1 MNTMRQK
8 LIIGIL
14 ALFAGILT
22 VNSGSSLQAA
32 EDWTWPTSMPDGK
45 FSGGKGT
52 KEDPYL
58 ISTCQD
64 LVDLSYI
71 INLSFFEQFTG
82 DYFVMTRDLVFN
94 DNVIVDG
101 VFNEAE
107 KDNFKRYSGSGRVME
122 GMPDREFSGNFDGCG
137 HTISGMYGGR
147 SCLFG
152 QTNGATIKNVTIKD
166 SYLLPYYYLFSV
178 YYTPVYGMSFIV
190 GFAEKTNISNC
201 HVVNCIANVED
212 TSNRYFGGI
221 IGLGKNGCT
230 VTNCTVN
237 ETVLLS
243 SDTVGNEF
251 AGGLFGNISGS
262 TINNCHS
269 RGKIIVRGN
278 ISHKIGGFCGAFSG
292 NAYDCTNR
300 MNIII
305 DELPEKNGNYI
316 FYIGGFA
323 GYSYGTSIFDRCA
336 SLGDIIIG
344 NAYSTLSFEC
354 YAYISGFGNAV
365 GRAEY
370 YDCVRSGKIL
380 FNGKVESPYISIN
393 GFTLGYSNL
402 DLKAVRCICYNE
414 CNFGNELI
422 RHDNGYVRFFNP
434 MFGYL
439 DKGETQNYWGNKSYY
454 YWTQIGDQLSSSKNY
469 GTYAYLSDLK
479 GTYLDQ
485 LKADYS
491 RWGTYSN
498 ADENQNGLPL
508 PVTCGGNI
516 TGFDG
521 LGNAE
526 SPYIITTEAELR
538 KLQSFV
544 KDGNPTKG
552 YYYCLGADINMLSEP
567 MPQIGTSD
575 NPFEGVFD
583 GNGHSINDLVLE
595 NSSLFYDLA
604 GTVKNLTLSGVRLA
618 NFDYPTLYP
627 IASRVGYSHT
637 TGTGDE
643 ATTTTSAG
651 FLYNCYVNGDLYIY
665 RSPYSTIPEMYVS
678 GICGRV
684 QHGSKVK
691 DCYFKG
697 SINASSLTV
706 DGKEVKNTIAGIE
719 SGLANTYLYA
729 SGISTIV
736 ADACEQHNCY
746 ASYSYNTT
754 GTFKI
759 NNNKGTISLFDGI
772 ATVRNNYFVSE
783 NVPAVDNSGITK
795 LSSDSELT
803 ADKMN
808 NEETSDP
815 QWLQGMYRPVVKG
828 SKYYT
833 VTKPEGGTTYLDIV
847 PESNP
852 TANYIVNVTANDD
865 VYSDKHI
872 WQLPN
877 VAVYVP
883 SENRDYIVDGRLDQ
897 SADFSYTANANA
909 TTTVGQLYYNLAQTS
924 NGYHMIC
931 LPGVVDKDDLPE
943 GSQVMICGQVTKDVE
958 GKETI
963 NVILADSIPAGVPCI
978 LYVPTT
984 KVANGENI
992 KFVMRSGIV
1001 SSTRLVDTNSSLTGT
1016 FKKTTVSDYCNTA
1029 STDEG
1034 TGEVK
1039 FTRSTTSTEM
1049 QPFTAWITGSE
1060 GDVTVV
1066 DYLLLDEDNN
1076 YITKTLKDY
1085 NYTEENKI
1093 TTNIKLH
1100 RTIKSGQWN
1109 TVCLPFA
1116 MTKEEVESTFGA
1128 GTTVEEFESCEYNSA
1143 TSSYTLKFK
1152 TSEDGGIKAGTACL
1166 LKPGVATTETI
1177 FSIKDRQISCTGDVP
1192 AGTIVQTSDGNYQ
1205 INCQGSY
1212 NKQTIGE
1219 DKYTSEEIYI
1229 INGNKVYRV
1238 NSNVLMR
1245 GFRCYFICSGGT
1257 SSSAPVFGNASI
1269 EHDDGTT
1276 TSLELIETDSM
1287 NDDKI
1292 YDIVGRR
1299 QAALQKGIMIIGGK
1313 KKVVR

>member
-1 MNTMRQK
+1 MKTMRQK
-8 LIIGIL
+8 LIIVIL

-58 ISTCQD
+58 ISSCQD
-64 LVDLSYI
+64 LADLSYI
-71 INLSFFEQFTG
+71 IGHSIFEQFSG
-82 DYFVMTRDLVFN
+82 DYFRLTRDLVFN

-101 VFNEAE
+101 KFNEAE
-107 KDNFKRYSGSGRVME
+107 KANFKTYYGMGRHSE
-122 GMPDREFSGNFDGCG
+122 GIDDEFCGTFDGGG
-137 HTISGMYGGR
+137 HTISGIYGAH

-152 QTNGATIKNVTIKD
+152 QVEDATIRNLTIKD
-166 SYLLPYYYLFSV
+166 SYLYSSDGYS
-178 YYTPVYGMSFIV
+178 TTAFIV
-190 GFAEKTNISNC
+190 AHAYDSNISNC
-201 HVVNCIANVED
+201 HVVNCISNLSYYNTFGGIAGTAGECTFTNCTFEGTINVKSGD
-212 TSNRYFGGI
+212 NNQLDGIGGI
-221 IGLGKNGCT
+221 IGRDFSRWQTDDATKFT
-230 VTNCTVN
+230 
-237 ETVLLS
+237 
-243 SDTVGNEF
+243 
-251 AGGLFGNISGS
+251 
-262 TINNCHS
+262 NCHS
-269 RGKIIVRGN
+269 KGTICIDGDAYDLKV
-278 ISHKIGGFCGAFSG
+278 GGFIGYSDETDAT
-292 NAYDCTNR
+292 DCSSS
-300 MNIII
+300 MNIEI
-305 DELPEKNGNYI
+305 KNYSKSTYVGI
-316 FYIGGFA
+316 AVGGFF
-323 GYSYGTSIFDRCA
+323 GWSQEKSTFKRCA
-336 SLGDIIIG
+336 SLGDITIG
-344 NAYSTLSFEC
+344 NSSSTVKFC
-354 YAYISGFGNAV
+354 RDAFISGFGGNAQDDL
-365 GRAEY
+365 EFT
-370 YDCVRSGKIL
+370 DCVRSGKIL
-380 FNGKVESPYISIN
+380 FNGKVESSYISIN
-393 GFTLGYSNL
+393 GFVFAAYYKIAI
-402 DLKAVRCICYNE
+402 KALRCICYNE
-414 CNFGNELI
+414 YDFGTGLI
-422 RHDNGYVRFFNP
+422 LHDDSHARYHNP

-439 DKGETQNYWGNKSYY
+439 DNGEEQDYWGYNAWYC
-454 YWTQIGDQLSSSKNY
+454 WRQNGDQLSISKNY
-469 GTYAYLSDLK
+469 GTYANLSELK
-479 GTYLDQ
+479 GTCLDQ

-508 PVTCGGNI
+508 PITCGGNV
-516 TGFDG
+516 TGLAG
-521 LGNAE
+521 SGTSE
-526 SPYIITTEAELR
+526 SPYLIGTEAELR
-538 KLQSFV
+538 ALQKGIAEGQITENLYFKLSNDIYMSDTPMPAIGSQSYPFKGTLDGGGYAIV
-544 KDGNPTKG
+544 GMVAKDGF
-552 YYYCLGADINMLSEP
+552 L
-567 MPQIGTSD
+567 
-575 NPFEGVFD
+575 FD
-583 GNGHSINDLVLE
+583 A
-595 NSSLFYDLA
+595 LA
-604 GTVKNLTLSGVRLA
+604 GTLQNLALVDFKAAEGLTKITPLA
-618 NFDYPTLYP
+618 QYIGGAYKENGQSEDTN
-627 IASRVGYSHT
+627 H
-637 TGTGDE
+637 TGTIN
-643 ATTTTSAG
+643 
-651 FLYNCYVNGDLYIY
+651 NCYVTGDLNIAVNKSYH
-665 RSPYSTIPEMYVS
+665 TGEVS
-678 GICGRV
+678 GICGV
-684 QHGSKVK
+684 VFSGSSVNN
-691 DCYFKG
+691 CYFKG
-697 SINASSLTV
+697 SINVSVEEESNASL
-706 DGKEVKNTIAGIE
+706 
-719 SGLANTYLYA
+719 YLYG
-729 SGISTIV
+729 GIYSIIEGAV
-736 ADACEQHNCY
+736 NNCY
-746 ASYSYNTT
+746 ASYSLNAPEE
-754 GTFKI
+754 
-759 NNNKGTISLFDGI
+759 DGKNVYLRD
-772 ATVRNNYFVSE
+772 VRGFGWGYFTNVS
-783 NVPAVDNSGITK
+783 NCYYVRTDVTN
-795 LSSDSELT
+795 
-803 ADKMN
+803 
-808 NEETSDP
+808 ETSDYCLSSESELNAKFAGKTG
-815 QWLQGMYRPVVKG
+815 WLQGVYRPVLASAKHYEATSPEG
-828 SKYYT
+828 SKAYF
-833 VTKPEGGTTYLDIV
+833 DAV
-847 PESNP
+847 PETNP
-852 TANYIVNVTANDD
+852 KKNYIYNLAVSDD
-865 VYSDKHI
+865 PYADKI
-872 WQLPN
+872 LWQLPN

-978 LYVPTT
+978 LYVPIT

-1039 FTRSTTSTEM
+1039 FTRSTTSAEM

-1238 NSNVLMR
+1238 NSDVLMR

-1257 SSSAPVFGNASI
+1257 SSSAPLFGNASI

-1299 QAALQKGIMIIGGK
+1299 QTALQKGIMIISGK

>member
-1 MNTMRQK
+1 MKTMRQK
-8 LIIGIL
+8 LIIVIL
-14 ALFAGILT
+14 ALFAGILI

-58 ISTCQD
+58 ISSCQD
-64 LVDLSYI
+64 LADLSYI
-71 INLSFFEQFTG
+71 IGNSTFEQYSG
-82 DYFVMTRDLVFN
+82 DYFRLTRDLVFN
-94 DNVIVDG
+94 DDVIVDG
-101 VFNEAE
+101 KFNAAKEANFIKYYGLGQERVFS
-107 KDNFKRYSGSGRVME
+107 D
-122 GMPDREFSGNFDGCG
+122 DEFSGTFDGGG
-137 HTISGMYGGR
+137 HTISGIYGLR
-147 SCLFG
+147 SCFLG
-152 QTNGATIKNVTIKD
+152 KTDGAIIQNLTIKD
-166 SYLLPYYYLFSV
+166 SYVIPDNNRLFEV
-178 YYTPVYGMSFIV
+178 YNTSFFI
-190 GFAEKTNISNC
+190 GDADNTTISNC
-201 HVVNCIANVED
+201 HVVNCVADIIKH
-212 TSNRYFGGI
+212 TYYSFGCIVGG
-221 IGLGKNGCT
+221 GLKCT
-230 VTNCTVN
+230 VTNCTV
-237 ETVLLS
+237 
-243 SDTVGNEF
+243 SDCTINGIMSYPEANYINILYI
-251 AGGLFGNISGS
+251 GGLFGQIGG
-262 TINNCHS
+262 TIKNCHS
-269 RGKIIVRGN
+269 SGTINVTGN
-278 ISHKIGGFCGAFSG
+278 VFHCIGGFSATFLGDAC
-292 NAYDCTNR
+292 YDCTSR
-300 MNIII
+300 MNIVI
-305 DELPEKNGNYI
+305 DKLQNTGFNDVY
-316 FYIGGFA
+316 YIGGFS
-323 GYSYGTSIFDRCA
+323 GESTSTSKFYRCA
-336 SLGDIIIG
+336 SLGDISIG
-344 NAYSTLSFEC
+344 NASSTITSEKPV
-354 YAYISGFGNAV
+354 YISGFGNAKE
-365 GRAEY
+365 RAEY

-393 GFTLGYSNL
+393 GFALGYKEPKI
-402 DLKAVRCICYNE
+402 KAVRCICYNE
-414 CNFGNELI
+414 YDFGYDLI
-422 RHDNGYVRFFNP
+422 RRDDSHSRYHNP

-439 DKGETQNYWGNKSYY
+439 DNGEEQDYWGDNAWYCWRQK
-454 YWTQIGDQLSSSKNY
+454 GDQLSISKNY
-469 GTYAYLSDLK
+469 GTNAYLSELK
-479 GTYLDQ
+479 GTCLDQ

-637 TGTGDE
+637 TGEGDE

-651 FLYNCYVNGDLYIY
+651 SLYNCYVNGDLYIY
-665 RSPYSTIPEMYVS
+665 RSPYSMIPEMYVS

-719 SGLANTYLYA
+719 SGLANTDLYA

-754 GTFKI
+754 GTF
-759 NNNKGTISLFDGI
+759 NNNYNKGTISYFDGI

-783 NVPAVDNSGITK
+783 NVPAVDYSGITK

-833 VTKPEGGTTYLDIV
+833 VTKPEGGTAYLDIV
-847 PESNP
+847 PVSNP
-852 TANYIVNVTANDD
+852 KANYIVNIEANDD

-897 SADFSYTANANA
+897 STDFSYTANANA
-909 TTTVGQLYYNLAQTS
+909 TTTVGQLYYNLAQTT

-943 GSQVMICGQVTKDVE
+943 GSQVMICGKVTKDGE

-978 LYVPTT
+978 LYVPIT

-1001 SSTRLVDTNSSLTGT
+1001 SSTRLVDSNSSLTGT

-1039 FTRSTTSTEM
+1039 FTRSTTSAEM

-1238 NSNVLMR
+1238 NSDVLMR

-1257 SSSAPVFGNASI
+1257 SSSAPLFGNASI

-1299 QAALQKGIMIIGGK
+1299 QTALQKGIMIISGK